1 VLSISSQPTLAGQA
15 KRVNFPKR
23 VDLHCHSRASTEA
36 DEAVLLAIHCPESYS
51 EPRQI
56 LAQAHARGMDFA
68 TITDHDSISG
78 ALEIAHEPNFLIG
91 EELTCWFPEDRCKM
105 HVLVWGIGRIEH
117 EALQTL
123 APNIYDVADY
133 IAGNKIAHSVA
144 HPLYRQNGVLDRWH
158 IERLLLLFKGFEC
171 LNGAHSMIHRQAFEP
186 LLDELDEAMIQRLQR
201 SHGINAKWPLPWIKS
216 RTGGSDDHGL
226 LNIGKTWTEFPTEIS
241 TTKQLLDCLREGNCR
256 PGGEAGSSLKLAHN
270 FYGVGIRY
278 YARQLA
284 RGKSS
289 GQAAMLER
297 LVGDRPPVGKL
308 ATAAGALKLIGGRI
322 VGKAKRTLGF
332 AKPAR
337 GTARLA
343 ELFTHSV
350 FDRIRG
356 HRPIVEALM
365 EGRAPLAEHEEMFDL
380 VKNITRDIAEG
391 LGDSGRAAAADGQLG
406 EIIDLISP
414 ILAQQ
419 AILAPY
425 YFALFHQNQERH
437 LLSKITGHGGK
448 IDFRSV
454 RVGLFTDSGGCQDAA
469 GRMARQMTS
478 FAKSRDLPLVLHT
491 CQASDRA
498 TSSLQRNF
506 QPLIAKQMK
515 IFGAEIAIPPVLEI
529 LEWADRRQFDAIVVN
544 TCGPMALCGW
554 LVSQMLRIPMLA
566 VYHRD
571 LPAQVFGET
580 GGDYRTTG
588 AARGYAK
595 WFYGRAAKI
604 IAPSRAAREAVRNLQ
619 TTFAAKTTLVPLAIA
634 DSAPSS
640 AGPSWP
646 GLGVRELVRIVCPGA
661 IASKADIDLL
671 GDAFDRV
678 CRRRTDVALVIAGEG
693 RWVSQLRERTGLPIY
708 VLPSEE
714 ITAKELCS
722 GADLLVWPS
731 RDDLAGQ
738 SVLDAQAAGVPA
750 IVSAAGAAAE
760 FVDDDLTGLV
770 LDSTD
775 SATWSGAILDLLGD
789 QARRQRMSRTARQ
802 RIGRFSGESAMESIW
817 SACAQAAAATAAGN
831 SAERG
836 AAAPTVGGVLNT

>member
-1 VLSISSQPTLAGQA
+1 
-15 KRVNFPKR
+15 
-23 VDLHCHSRASTEA
+23 
-36 DEAVLLAIHCPESYS
+36 
-51 EPRQI
+51 
-56 LAQAHARGMDFA
+56 MDFA

-123 APNIYDVADY
+123 APNIYEVADY

-144 HPLYRQNGVLDRWH
+144 HPLYRQNGKLDRWH
-158 IERLLLLFKGFEC
+158 LERLLLLFKGFEC

-186 LLDELDEAMIQRLQR
+186 LLDELDEAEIQRLQR
-201 SHGINAKWPLPWIKS
+201 SHGITAKWPKPWVKS

-226 LNIGKTWTEFPTEIS
+226 LNIGKTWTEFPADVC

-284 RGKSS
+284 PGKSS
-289 GQAAMLER
+289 RQAAMLER
-297 LVGDRPPVGKL
+297 LVGDRPPIRKL
-308 ATAAGALKLIGGRI
+308 ATAAGALKIMGGRI
-322 VGKAKRTLGF
+322 VGKAKRTLGL

-343 ELFTHSV
+343 ELFAHSA

-356 HRPIVEALM
+356 HGSIVQALL

-419 AILAPY
+419 AILSPY

-448 IDFRSV
+448 LDFRSI
-454 RVGLFTDSGGCQDAA
+454 RVGLFTDWTDGQDAA
-469 GRMARQMTS
+469 GRFARQLAT

-491 CQASDRA
+491 CQNNDRA
-498 TSSLQRNF
+498 AGPLQRNF
-506 QPLIAKQMK
+506 QPLIQRQMN
-515 IFGAEIAIPPVLEI
+515 ILGSQIVIPPVLEI
-529 LEWADRRQFDAIVVN
+529 LEWADRRQFDAILVN

-554 LVSQMLRIPMLA
+554 LVSRMLRVPMLA

-595 WFYGRAAKI
+595 WFYNRSAKI
-604 IAPSRAAREAVRNLQ
+604 IAPSRAAREAIGRLETSLVSK
-619 TTFAAKTTLVPLAIA
+619 TTFVPLAIA
-634 DSAPSS
+634 D
-640 AGPSWP
+640 AGKQAVGPYWA
-646 GLGVRELVRIVCPGA
+646 GLGVREPIRIVCPGA
-661 IASKADIDLL
+661 MATRADVELL

-693 RWVSQLRERTGLPIY
+693 RWVSHLQERRGLPIY

-714 ITAKELCS
+714 IAAQELYS

-738 SVLDAQAAGVPA
+738 SALDAQAAGVPA
-750 IVSAAGAAAE
+750 IVSAAGAAGE
-760 FVDDDLTGLV
+760 FVDEDLTGLI

-775 SATWSGAILDLLGD
+775 AAVWGNAILDLLSD
-789 QARRQRMSRTARQ
+789 EKRRLRMSRTARQ
-802 RIGRFSGESAMESIW
+802 RIGRFCSESAMETIW
-817 SACAQAAAATAAGN
+817 SACVHAAAATAGT
-831 SAERG
+831 
-836 AAAPTVGGVLNT
+836 AADRPATAAMGGVLNT